1 MCTLEIMK
9 DSAKEK
15 FCEQEVEMWLRKSRF
30 PPPNQELN
38 QKLSFKIIIQ
48 YFMPKI
54 FVSWRHKILL
64 LALDGSTLMHEKVKF
79 AINMCRLDTTTVC
92 EWEKISLNSIKVLK
106 KWFQQEQR
114 IFYPLSEIFFYENL
128 VGDFESRFGHFTFK
142 KIGF

>member
-1 MCTLEIMK
+1 MK

-106 KWFQQEQR
+106 K
-114 IFYPLSEIFFYENL
+114 
-128 VGDFESRFGHFTFK
+128 
-142 KIGF
+142 